1 MTKFLQ
7 FEPAFNVQ
15 SGRVV
20 VWIIGCAGCRLEYC
34 QESAII
40 ETSSIFQPKTRLMK
54 KIAINGFGRIG
65 RAALKVIFETND
77 LELVGVNDLLSIE
90 NAAYLLKY
98 DSNYGKYDR
107 DIQINGDIL
116 TIDGKPVKYTSEKNI
131 ESLPWASLEVDVVI
145 ESTGIFTN
153 QTDAEKHLAAGAKFV
168 VISGPTK
175 DTPTV
180 VHGVNTED
188 GKVSVFSCA
197 SCTTNNISP
206 IIEILGRRLGIK
218 KAILNTTHA
227 YTASQTL
234 VDAPSKREPRMG
246 RAAATN
252 LAPAAT
258 GAAVATTKALPQYA
272 GKFDGIAV
280 RVPVP
285 VGSISD
291 ITFIAERAT
300 SVQEINQILIEEA
313 ATSRYEKVVA
323 VTDEPLVS
331 SDIIKSPYAATVD
344 LEMTRVVDGD
354 LVKVM
359 AWYDN
364 EWGFTNQMIRQIQ
377 SI

>member
-1 MTKFLQ
+1 
-7 FEPAFNVQ
+7 
-15 SGRVV
+15 
-20 VWIIGCAGCRLEYC
+20 
-34 QESAII
+34 
-40 ETSSIFQPKTRLMK
+40 MK
-54 KIAINGFGRIG
+54 RIAINGFGRIG
-65 RAALKVIFETND
+65 RSSLKVILETPDMEVVGIND
-77 LELVGVNDLLSIE
+77 LMSIE
-90 NAAYLLKY
+90 NAVYLFKY
-98 DSNYGKYDR
+98 DSIYGKFDK
-107 DIQINGDIL
+107 NVSFEGDYLIVGHHR
-116 TIDGKPVKYTSEKNI
+116 IRFTSIKDPLD
-131 ESLPWASLEVDVVI
+131 LPWKELAVDVVI
-145 ESTGIFTN
+145 ESTGFFTN
-153 QTDAEKHLAAGAKFV
+153 KMDAEKHLTAGSKFV

-206 IIEILGRRLGIK
+206 IIEILGRRIGIK

-234 VDAPSKREPRMG
+234 VDAPSKKEPRMG
-246 RAAATN
+246 RTAGNN

-258 GAAVATTKALPQYA
+258 GAAIATTKALPQYL
-272 GKFDGIAV
+272 GKFDGVAV
-280 RVPVP
+280 RVPVA

-291 ITFIAERAT
+291 ITFVTERPT
-300 SVQEINQILIEEA
+300 SVEEINTILIEEA
-313 ATSRYEKVVA
+313 LTPRYNKVVA

-331 SDIIKSPYAATVD
+331 TDIIKSPFASTVD

-364 EWGFTNQMIRQIQ
+364 EWGFTNQMIRQVQ
-377 SI
+377 EL